1 MPGSWSIPLRAVVG
15 WDVAILVH
23 LGMVLVMMATSGHQQ
38 MRQHAAVE
46 NEERLA
52 LLAVTTVAALASLF
66 AIGELLS
73 GDRDLPMGER
83 TVHFALGGVTILLSW
98 LFVHALYAVHCAH
111 DHYRA
116 LHRGGAPAG
125 LEFPGT
131 PEPDYWDFCYF
142 AYTVGMTA
150 QTSDVAVRGSGLRR
164 LTLVHEIVSFCFN
177 TVLLALTVGIASN
190 LL

>member
-1 MPGSWSIPLRAVVG
+1 
-15 WDVAILVH
+15 
-23 LGMVLVMMATSGHQQ
+23 MVLVMMATSGHQQ